1 MLVCACVKESQCQC
15 MYVRVCVRN
24 FIDNNNVIYIWCGS
38 MKMKAECEMKSSL
51 PLRVNLCGFML
62 VVLLY
67 LHILVKHFIH
77 TAVTNQNIWAF
88 FWALCLYIVKKKKN
102 GFTFYSKREALIF
115 IRLLPIPLFHT
126 TCFQRMWYFCA
137 LLHVNIWQ
145 CVHVIYKWSHVG
157 C

>member
-88 FWALCLYIVKKKKN
+88 FWALCLYIVKKKKR
-102 GFTFYSKREALIF
+102 FYFLFQEGSFDLHQIIAHPSFSHHLFSKNVIF
-115 IRLLPIPLFHT
+115 LCTLA
-126 TCFQRMWYFCA
+126 C
-137 LLHVNIWQ
+137 
-145 CVHVIYKWSHVG
+145 
-157 C
+157 

>member
-88 FWALCLYIVKKKKN
+88 FWALCLYIVKKKKMVLLFIPR
-102 GFTFYSKREALIF
+102 GKLWSSSDYCPSLFFTPPVFKECDISVHSCMLTYDSV
-115 IRLLPIPLFHT
+115 
-126 TCFQRMWYFCA
+126 CMWYTSD
-137 LLHVNIWQ
+137 HM
-145 CVHVIYKWSHVG
+145 
-157 C
+157 